1 MSDFLNNVILIL
13 IIIEKTL
20 ILIRTIKKPSA
31 DDTKRK

>member
-1 MSDFLNNVILIL
+1 MSDFLNNIVLIL

-20 ILIRTIKKPSA
+20 ILIRTIKKLSA